1 MHTKHFEKSFVINLL
16 KIGLNGEKIQMYFHT
31 KIRPQPHHHRIFHT
45 KHQIAQVLSFFFKD
59 FDFWKLSFQ
68 TKSKIWE
75 IRLFKTKYMKHMKN
89 QTFSVCLIEREEIQ
103 KRFWFRTG
111 RHFCNLCC
119 IPSYI
124 LYEILSQTTEQNR
137 SWIFLSCEFRSLHW
151 KMGQFGL
158 QSGRTR
164 SWIRQ

>member
-1 MHTKHFEKSFVINLL
+1 MEKRSKCTSIL
-16 KIGLNGEKIQMYFHT
+16 KFDHNHIITEYFTQNIKLH
-31 KIRPQPHHHRIFHT
+31 KCC
-45 KHQIAQVLSFFFKD
+45 LFFFKD